1 MLILALIEMV
11 SSLYLR
17 ETENRAKEVSEKY
30 GTTFE
35 WIWTDTDLD
44 FRAWLRDGRG
54 GYWISGKPGSGKST
68 IMKYIYT
75 KCSNREELPTPS
87 RNRRQISIGF
97 FFHNRGSHLQ
107 KSFEGL
113 LHSILHRILVE
124 EPRLAEEIMPIYL
137 QRKEPEKKPWLLLD
151 LMQAFS
157 RILEQDT
164 VQVDIYLFL
173 DALDEFDGPPE
184 TIAGFIQS
192 IITRPDRHAAEVKI
206 CFSSRPWN
214 TFTDRFS
221 HCSGFKIQEQTRQDI
236 QKYII
241 GRLAE
246 NPSTAILL
254 ASNDIQVRE
263 AVEKLASDIM
273 ERAEGVFLWLKLV
286 MDDLIRAH
294 AEGDSLRELTQHLSA
309 FPKDL
314 EDLYK
319 NIIQRV
325 PQEFRQ
331 ESYYM
336 LEIVLRSDEQLD
348 IDTFMDCLICA
359 PCKTLKDCVAKL
371 KAEIPTSRTSDS
383 VTRRLKSRC
392 GGLIELI
399 ACSESGIAKLQFM
412 HQTVKDFISLPEFQ
426 KLITQEDNLIP
437 GENGYTFL
445 SKFLLSTFISC
456 LSEMRPDSTLWLENI
471 NHILEEGGHSLY
483 QAEVST
489 GKSQK
494 LLLNEAESITS
505 SCFERITSSRVELM
519 PFNSFISF
527 CVVSNL
533 YLYIQETLQERHRVN
548 SNPTLSMLLHC
559 IVQLTDPPFSPFN
572 DVGISRQ
579 EDFGPMTR
587 LLLAHGADPKAL
599 WEGLTPFQIIVQRC
613 FRGLGGSGGGQ
624 LMLHMLNVAHAL
636 LDAGQDPDEDI
647 VVRGGNKGRMKIKC
661 KALHVVNTE
670 MAQLLLQYNAD
681 VNALDEQGSTALD
694 VCVEVARYPF
704 EVGYHRRPEDAI
716 QLTLLLLNNGACLT
730 REGEKALG
738 IFTEILKKSCGTT
751 DLDRIRSAPLLPKRQ
766 QVVPAMKRLFQRK
779 DKPFDT

>member
-1 MLILALIEMV
+1 LTEMV
-11 SSLYLR
+11 SSLYSG

-68 IMKYIYT
+68 FMKYIYM
-75 KCSNREELPTPS
+75 KCSNGGELPTPS
-87 RNRRQISIGF
+87 RNRDQICIGF
-97 FFHNRGSHLQ
+97 FFHDRGSHLQ

-113 LHSILHRILVE
+113 LHSILHRILVK
-124 EPRLAEEIMPIYL
+124 EPRLAEEIMPVYL

-192 IITRPDRHAAEVKI
+192 IITRPDKHAAEVKI
-206 CFSSRPWN
+206 FFSSRPWN
-214 TFTDRFS
+214 TFADRFS
-221 HCSGFKIQEQTRQDI
+221 HCSGFKIQEQTQQDI

-319 NIIQRV
+319 NIIQRI

-348 IDTFMDCLICA
+348 IDTFMNCLVCA
-359 PCKTLKDCVAKL
+359 PCETLKDCVAKL
-371 KAEIPTSRTSDS
+371 EAESSTPRTPDS

-399 ACSESGIAKLQFM
+399 ACSESGKAKLQFM
-412 HQTVKDFISLPEFQ
+412 HQTVKDFISLPGFQ
-426 KLITQEDNLIP
+426 KLITQEDNLTP
-437 GENGYTFL
+437 EENGYTFL
-445 SKFLLSTFISC
+445 SKEWLTTFISRV
-456 LSEMRPDSTLWLENI
+456 SEMHLLHLENI
-471 NHILEEGGHSLY
+471 YYAWPLRKGGHLLY
-483 QAEVST
+483 QAKVST

-494 LLLNEAESITS
+494 LLLDEAESITWS
-505 SCFERITSSRVELM
+505 YFERITSGQVGLM
-519 PFNSFISF
+519 PLNSFFAF
-527 CVVSNL
+527 CVVFNL
-533 YLYIQETLQERHRVN
+533 YLYVQETLQEKHRVN
-548 SNPTLSMLLHC
+548 SNPTLSLLLHY
-559 IVQLTDPPFSPFN
+559 IVLL
-572 DVGISRQ
+572 DVDVAGISRQ
-579 EDFGPMTR
+579 GDFGPMTR

-599 WEGLTPFQIIVQRC
+599 WKGLTPFQILFQRC
-613 FRGLGGSGGGQ
+613 FKGFGGPGATEIM
-624 LMLHMLNVAHAL
+624 LLHMLTVLHAL
-636 LDAGQDPDEDI
+636 LDIGQDPDED
-647 VVRGGNKGRMKIKC
+647 VMVRRGHGGRTKC
-661 KALHVVNTE
+661 KALHVANTE

-681 VNALDEQGSTALD
+681 VNALDEQGLTALD
-694 VCVEVARYPF
+694 VCVGENIF
-704 EVGYHRRPEDAI
+704 HRRPEDVM

-730 REGEKALG
+730 REGKKALG
-738 IFTEILKKSCGTT
+738 TFTEILKRWRGTT
-751 DLDRIRSAPLLPKRQ
+751 DLDRIRSDPLLPKDSKLSR
-766 QVVPAMKRLFQRK
+766 P
-779 DKPFDT
+779 

>member
-1 MLILALIEMV
+1 MLILALTEMI
-11 SSLYLR
+11 SSLYSG

-75 KCSNREELPTPS
+75 KCSNGEELPTPS
-87 RNRRQISIGF
+87 RNRGQICIGF
-97 FFHNRGSHLQ
+97 FFHDRGSHLQ

-113 LHSILHRILVE
+113 LHSILHRILVK
-124 EPRLAEEIMPIYL
+124 EPRLAEEIMPVYL

-214 TFTDRFS
+214 TFADRFS
-221 HCSGFKIQEQTRQDI
+221 HCSGFKIQEQTQQDI

-319 NIIQRV
+319 NIIQKV

-348 IDTFMDCLICA
+348 IDTFMDC
-359 PCKTLKDCVAKL
+359 
-371 KAEIPTSRTSDS
+371 
-383 VTRRLKSRC
+383 
-392 GGLIELI
+392 
-399 ACSESGIAKLQFM
+399 
-412 HQTVKDFISLPEFQ
+412 
-426 KLITQEDNLIP
+426 
-437 GENGYTFL
+437 
-445 SKFLLSTFISC
+445 
-456 LSEMRPDSTLWLENI
+456 
-471 NHILEEGGHSLY
+471 
-483 QAEVST
+483 
-489 GKSQK
+489 
-494 LLLNEAESITS
+494 
-505 SCFERITSSRVELM
+505 
-519 PFNSFISF
+519 
-527 CVVSNL
+527 
-533 YLYIQETLQERHRVN
+533 
-548 SNPTLSMLLHC
+548 
-559 IVQLTDPPFSPFN
+559 
-572 DVGISRQ
+572 
-579 EDFGPMTR
+579 
-587 LLLAHGADPKAL
+587 
-599 WEGLTPFQIIVQRC
+599 
-613 FRGLGGSGGGQ
+613 
-624 LMLHMLNVAHAL
+624 
-636 LDAGQDPDEDI
+636 
-647 VVRGGNKGRMKIKC
+647 
-661 KALHVVNTE
+661 
-670 MAQLLLQYNAD
+670 
-681 VNALDEQGSTALD
+681 
-694 VCVEVARYPF
+694 
-704 EVGYHRRPEDAI
+704 
-716 QLTLLLLNNGACLT
+716 
-730 REGEKALG
+730 
-738 IFTEILKKSCGTT
+738 
-751 DLDRIRSAPLLPKRQ
+751 
-766 QVVPAMKRLFQRK
+766 
-779 DKPFDT
+779 